1 MNAPED
7 MTTAELN
14 SRLDELTTEL
24 GRRHDSMLAANG
36 RDDGARISSP
46 IGPALFGVLL
56 VLGSAGTVG
65 VAIGLVLAL
74 VRAGWRAGASL

>member
-36 RDDGARISSP
+36 RDDFP